1 MAYSVDIWS
10 LPFIIPVIQV
20 MGDMD
25 NHPDYKQGDTEQAGE
40 GFLDKWTHAISSLL
54 VFAQD
59 FVYFI
64 LCYRFRGSV
73 FDDLT
78 DIA

>member
-1 MAYSVDIWS
+1 
-10 LPFIIPVIQV
+10 

-59 FVYFI
+59 FIYFI
-64 LCYRFRGSV
+64 LCYHF
-73 FDDLT
+73 
-78 DIA
+78 

>member
-1 MAYSVDIWS
+1 
-10 LPFIIPVIQV
+10 

-40 GFLDKWTHAISSLL
+40 GFFHKWTHAISSLL

-59 FVYFI
+59 FIYFI
-64 LCYRFRGSV
+64 LRYRFRGSV